1 MPKYSGN
8 LYDLKVSRC
17 KMEDKGE
24 YICKAVN
31 SYGSK
36 EESALLNV
44 QRELLLI
51 VLCKY
56 YKKKSQHLA
65 EL

>member
-1 MPKYSGN
+1 
-8 LYDLKVSRC
+8 
-17 KMEDKGE
+17 MEDKGE

-44 QRELLLI
+44 QRE
-51 VLCKY
+51 
-56 YKKKSQHLA
+56 
-65 EL
+65 